1 MKFKD
6 NLRKVRNSSN
16 FSQEKLAEEMSVSR
30 QTISKWENG
39 ESFPSTE
46 HIFKLSKI
54 LHCTYDELI
63 NGETAANT
71 ATPKIFMPKRFLL
84 AGLTIILG
92 VVFSIGLFHLISM
105 EQTTNINNAKLAAFD
120 TLTESFLASSDLLP
134 TENTTTKIV
143 GYGISDEDGT
153 FYVKCD
159 VYGSTLPGNHCS
171 AIIYFCENNG
181 DYSYKCQ
188 ILDDPNYRPSG
199 EYYQVI

>member
-6 NLRKVRNSSN
+6 NLRKIRNLSN

-46 HIFKLSKI
+46 HIFELTKI

-63 NGETAANT
+63 NGKS
-71 ATPKIFMPKRFLL
+71 ATNITSKLFRPKRFLL
-84 AGLTIILG
+84 AGLTMILG
-92 VVFSIGLFHLISM
+92 VVFGVGLFHLISAG
-105 EQTTNINNAKLAAFD
+105 QTTDINSAKLAAFD
-120 TLTESFLASSDLLP
+120 TLAENFLANSNLLP
-134 TENTTTKIV
+134 TENTTTRIV
-143 GYGISDEDGT
+143 GYGIADEDGT

-159 VYGSTLPGNHCS
+159 VYSNALPGNHCS
-171 AIIYFCENNG
+171 AIIYFCKNN
-181 DYSYKCQ
+181 DNYSYECQ